1 MSSLLR
7 GCLLALAAL
16 VVVGCSPRGPSPG
29 LYERRTI
36 HLSAAGQEVNLPS
49 DYGLNDAFP
58 SRVRIVD
65 RHTYEVT
72 TGDAVGRGPY
82 RVEHDSVFF
91 EDAGRVVMAGRVLDS
106 DNAILVHLLG
116 NPAAMSGGAK
126 TDVLI
131 QFAKSQ

>member
-1 MSSLLR
+1 SSPLR
-7 GCLLALAAL
+7 WSPLAAAAL
-16 VVVGCSPRGPSPG
+16 VVVGCSARGPSPG

-36 HLSAAGQEVNLPS
+36 HLSAAGQEVNLPT

-72 TGDAVGRGPY
+72 TGDAVGRGQY
-82 RVEHDSVFF
+82 RVEHDSLFF
-91 EDAGRVVMAGRVLDS
+91 EDAGRVVMAGKVVDG
-106 DNAILVHLLG
+106 DNTILVHLLG
-116 NPAAMSGGAK
+116 NAAAMSGGVQ

>member
-1 MSSLLR
+1 MSSPMSR
-7 GCLLALAAL
+7 CLLATAAF
-16 VVVGCSPRGPSPG
+16 VAIGCSGRGPSPG

-36 HLSAAGQEVNLPS
+36 HLSAAGQEVNLPT

-65 RHTYEVT
+65 SHTYEVT
-72 TGDAVGRGPY
+72 TGDTVGRGQY

-91 EDAGRVVMAGRVLDS
+91 EDAGRVVMAGTVTG
-106 DNAILVHLLG
+106 NAILVHLLG
-116 NPAAMSGGAK
+116 NAAAMSGGVQ

-131 QFAKSQ
+131 QFAKS